1 MKFPVVVEI
10 TPLMFELKI
19 KLLVEV
25 EIVSTFVVPALIML

>member
-19 KLLVEV
+19 KELVEV